1 MELTPHPFATNVH
14 RMKLKEYIDYEDTN
28 VAKLSKEAG
37 IDPKTVWR
45 FLNDGAELKVSTAK
59 KISAATDFRVTV
71 YELLNLPPLV
81 ITKEAISDETT
92 DTGCEES
99 LVSFK

>member
-1 MELTPHPFATNVH
+1 MELTPHAFSLNVH
-14 RMKLKEYIDYEDTN
+14 RMQLEEYIEHHETN
-28 VAKLSKEAG
+28 VAKLSKSAG

-45 FLNDGAELKVSTAK
+45 FLNEGAELKVSTAK

-81 ITKEAISDETT
+81 IAQETISDETPEE
-92 DTGCEES
+92 GCEKSVVS
-99 LVSFK
+99 LK